1 MMRRVNAWLGVA
13 IIVLF
18 LVHGIAGGYQLAGIL
33 PGGNQVLTVLAWVLV
48 ALVVAH
54 VVIGTILTVQSV
66 RVSRASGKV
75 YAKENAAFIVRRVSG
90 FAILVFLVAH
100 VIIFYGDYSSGS
112 YRLSLFEGPQ
122 LVLSICLVVSLAV
135 HILSNIR
142 PLFIG
147 LGVNQR
153 SRRADLVIILAV
165 VLVFCAIMFAVYF
178 YRWNVGWQ
186 WNINLGS

>member
-66 RVSRASGKV
+66 RASRVGGKV

-90 FAILVFLVAH
+90 FAILIFLVAH
-100 VIIFYGDYSSGS
+100 VVIFYGDYSSGS

-135 HILSNIR
+135 HILSNIK

-147 LGVNQR
+147 LGVNQK
-153 SRRADLVIILAV
+153 SRRTDLVIILAV
-165 VLVFCAIMFAVYF
+165 VLVFCAVMFAVYF
-178 YRWNVGWQ
+178 YRWNIGWQ
-186 WNINLGS
+186 WNINLG

>member
-1 MMRRVNAWLGVA
+1 MLRRINAWLGAA

-48 ALVVAH
+48 ALVAAH
-54 VVIGTILTVQSV
+54 VAIGTVLTVRSV
-66 RVSRASGKV
+66 RASRAAGKL

-100 VIIFYGDYSSGS
+100 VILFYGDYSSGS
-112 YRLSLFEGPQ
+112 YRLNLFEGPQ
-122 LVLSICLVVSLAV
+122 LVLSICLVISLAV
-135 HILSNIR
+135 HILSNVR

-147 LGVNQR
+147 LGADQK
-153 SRRADLVIILAV
+153 SRRNDLIVILAV
-165 VLVFCAIMFAVYF
+165 VLVFCAVMFAVYY
-178 YRWNVGWQ
+178 YRWNIGWR